1 MKNFLSKLWSS
12 VAGSQ
17 RNDVEFDRRLTVGSP
32 SGFTINWTLK
42 LVSVLVL
49 VLFLGIGNAWGAI
62 TDNND
67 GTYKEP
73 SGTGTYSGSGN
84 TGIITWSFAGG
95 NVTVVQ
101 NKGKSGTNV
110 NSSYAE
116 AARVYQ
122 YQYLNCEA
130 SNGFKISKVE
140 INYTTTYKG
149 AGVAGGSSISNNVV
163 GGTTNV
169 TTSLATTSGGTH
181 SFTPKTDD
189 AKTQMYIQ
197 NCQNGTTNTQLRW
210 ASGKLYITYFYT
222 APTAVAQGT
231 VTSNNF
237 SLSITDALNTNKYDV
252 YFSTS
257 STAPTATTTATVAN
271 QTTKTP
277 TISTGVSAGQ
287 TYYVWVR
294 SVKTISSNTWKSAWV
309 ALPGT
314 ITTPSA
320 GTSVTLSKAGETNGS
335 FTLSN
340 NGPLNTTSAAQSIT
354 VTATPNA
361 GYYLSSLTASNPTTG
376 TASVT
381 GSGNTRTVTYSSGA
395 NGSSTITAT
404 FSAISRTISYSGDT
418 HISSYTTKPTSA
430 TIEDDDITVEY
441 TVASGYLITDVTAT
455 MGGSA
460 IDASDIEFD
469 QTMVYIVPTG
479 GITGDIA
486 ITFTIAEAGGY
497 CISAF
502 NSSNDGIT
510 AGFSNGGS
518 GNEYTLS
525 YTIPG
530 KDGSSNWPQYWIG
543 ENNAWSGTFSA
554 NATFADMKVTACD
567 ATIGL
572 AEGATGKLH
581 IWDDNKASGSNLW
594 VRFEPSGYGLR
605 WGTDG
610 GDWSGAA
617 NTEAFAVDDD
627 DDNVYW
633 TDFVTLDASNKTWK
647 YYVGLKTA
655 SGYVYSG
662 VDNEASDSRGISR
675 TRSVTAMKVSN
686 GTAGSWKATYLS
698 SEPTGSRGKFR
709 LWNNNTDD
717 YNFNCHW
724 VPFYQLTYDA
734 NGGSGSMSPLP
745 ATPVSCE
752 ESAANRTVTVGACT
766 FTAPTGKVFKEWNT
780 QADGGGTTVSTGN
793 KELTSDVK
801 LYAIWENA
809 TYTITTTLSN
819 VTISSTISSSYTYTG
834 SAANI
839 ARTFTAISGYIL
851 PANITVTM
859 GGAAL
864 TKGTGYTYDSSTGAF
879 NLAATI
885 TGNVVITVTGVRADT
900 YKSALHTSETGWTS
914 YASGVTKTGT
924 YTVPNPGSV
933 DASTGCEGL
942 HYHFAGWVTEANK
955 EAGTI
960 AGNIIAASGSKTA
973 DGTTYWAVWEKLA
986 VGGREEGWYE
996 TDIDDLTGS
1005 DVFVIVGSKST
1016 NSYAMSNNNGT
1027 TSAPTASSVTI
1038 SEGAITTTVTDAMKW
1053 NISGNSTDGYVFY
1066 PNGSTTTWLYCTAA
1080 NNGVRVGTT
1089 NDNKA
1094 FTINS
1099 NYLYNNG
1106 TSRYV
1111 GIYNSSDWRCYTS
1124 INDNIKEQT
1133 FAFYAYVASSLED
1146 PIVECVTCAVD
1157 PAVGAA
1163 SSSAENVC
1171 GATIGCTGITKGDC
1185 DIDEWG
1191 FVYGTTTEPTG
1202 NAIKKGENSTTDV
1215 TAFNHTLT
1223 GLTQGT
1229 KYYVRAYAKVGA
1241 TIVYGTE
1248 TSFTTMSITAQSN
1261 NASYGT
1267 VSITGNVITGS
1278 PKSGY
1283 TYAASAYTVT
1293 GASDGSTTTVTKV
1306 ENAFTVSSNS
1316 TTNITVTINYVIIPT
1331 DRFIDAVHSTSGYT
1345 GTGMAKEGDYSASV
1359 PVLTDKTRATTGT
1372 CEQLHYHFAG
1382 WVAAA
1387 YKDDPSGH
1395 IAVLDGTPTNTTYY
1409 AVWEQEDLGGDEVIE
1424 VFREEFNAATGND
1437 GNTGGNDGAWNGT
1450 VGSATWAADNDGW
1463 VSSYKYGADHCA
1475 KFGSGSYNGAPTT
1488 PTISIKS
1495 AVSAVLIFKAGAW
1508 DNKDDGTTL
1517 NLSATNCSLGTTSVT
1532 MEKGAWKVFTSNI
1545 SSITDDTKIT
1555 FTPSGGTKY
1564 RFFLDS
1570 VIVKAT
1576 FHTYEEPIAEC
1587 VEVTCGKPT
1596 SATNTSVTAYG
1607 ATIGWTA
1614 SGTGTADHYE
1624 YAVWENGAAEPTSDY
1639 LSTTST
1645 SVAITGK
1652 LSGTTYRW
1660 KVRQVC
1666 SGGDG
1671 NSTWLKSSFTTS
1683 DVPVSFSV
1691 PTGVSSVSNQTTAT
1705 ALPSAGKPDACGDCW
1720 VFMGWTTAAYDG
1732 SALPARFFQ
1741 AGEIAHLTNA
1751 DGTTLYAV
1759 YGKAEYVLIGSTEY
1773 LVDGDNYVLTYI
1785 YNDAEL
1791 ALANTDYGNGA
1802 RTTDVTDLIREY
1814 ADGYF
1819 IYNPSAANVW
1829 RFTGTASSGQLY
1841 NAAASKYVNLTSTG
1855 EKMLNATDNLTF
1867 SVEDLGWTIKS
1878 TNYLNANVAPQQ
1890 IFDAAAAKGAKKI
1903 YMYQQES
1910 ATYSTTPDCE
1920 TYEVAWLVGGESH
1933 TDGSPTEET
1942 NTCAG
1947 IEAMPD
1953 DPDDAALACAE
1964 VFMGW
1969 SESDITGTG
1978 NAAPS
1983 DLFVE
1988 AGDAPRITENK
1999 TFYAVFASV
2008 DPENEIPTSIT
2019 STFTSA
2025 SWEDEESL
2033 WTSGTNGAGFTANQ
2047 GVQIL
2052 GITTAYATTKA
2063 SYNKVDSVWVTYCT
2077 NKSAGAGKVKIEVNS
2092 TKIDELDAAYDAG
2105 DADGRTAIKTLK
2117 FKSATPLTGT
2127 VKITATGST
2136 NSIFIGSVQ
2145 IFYRTVAH
2153 KDYMTYC
2160 TNEFTDAAPA
2170 DHNWSTAGNWSMTT
2184 VPTINERAV
2193 INKPVTVDVATAKAK
2208 EVVLN
2213 QSSTNTGSLE
2223 ISAGKAL
2230 TVAETV
2236 QKTTD
2241 GSTLVATGEN
2251 DIVFGSTL
2259 AAGTGALVA
2268 GGYTSGDNKA
2278 TVNFAV
2284 KAKKDGS
2291 GHWINQYIG
2300 TPFND
2305 QGAVLYNYYGTQLY
2319 AFHPTNDGNYDSGT
2333 GSANDAWW
2341 SRLAETDGMNPFV
2354 GYNILCSKAETP
2366 VLWMQG
2372 TLNASDN
2379 QTINGSKLVY
2389 NGTSNTENLLANSWM
2404 APIHI
2409 EAFENSDFTN
2419 VEKTI
2424 YIFNAGSPEDYAAHT
2439 DDGAASATAAGQY
2452 IVLPI
2457 ASAPWV
2463 SPTVRVIPAMQAFS
2477 VYATGANPSLTLD
2490 YNRLVYTPALTSV
2503 GVVPTR
2509 APHRDKVAEDA
2520 PEVISLHVT
2529 AGSGYAANAYILGRE
2544 DFADSFDDGW
2554 DGRFMEGDEAAPQLY
2569 APTENGNL
2577 VINCVPNIEGTVVCF
2592 KRGSVDS
2599 EYTFTFDY
2607 EGEESWYLNDQ
2618 KEQESTLISALDS
2631 YTFHSSADDMPA
2643 RFVVSRTPI
2652 YKTPTGVEDADV
2664 RNQKSDVRKIVIDD
2678 HVFIIR
2684 NGLMYDVTGALC
2696 K

>member
-1 MKNFLSKLWSS
+1 MKSKNFLSKLWSS

-42 LVSVLVL
+42 LVSVLVI
-49 VLFLGIGNAWGAI
+49 VLTI
-62 TDNND
+62 
-67 GTYKEP
+67 
-73 SGTGTYSGSGN
+73 GSGN
-84 TGIITWSFAGG
+84 VWGATAKVDDFLWREQFTGTTTSTSTTFSESNAATISALANSSKGTSMLDNSDISELSYTASNVMVTASTGANCSGAHIWVNKNTTGYFQVTGIPVYNATKIKILWNQGG
-95 NVTVVQ
+95 A
-101 NKGKSGTNV
+101 
-110 NSSYAE
+110 SS
-116 AARVYQ
+116 
-122 YQYLNCEA
+122 CTA
-130 SNGFKISKVE
+130 SYKLDNGSWTSAK
-140 INYTTTYKG
+140 
-149 AGVAGGSSISNNVV
+149 
-163 GGTTNV
+163 
-169 TTSLATTSGGTH
+169 TTSSAGSDI
-181 SFTPKTDD
+181 SSDE
-189 AKTQMYIQ
+189 ISV
-197 NCQNGTTNTQLRW
+197 
-210 ASGKLYITYFYT
+210 SGKTTISIKFTR
-222 APTAVAQGT
+222 
-231 VTSNNF
+231 TS
-237 SLSITDALNTNKYDV
+237 
-252 YFSTS
+252 
-257 STAPTATTTATVAN
+257 
-271 QTTKTP
+271 TKTNIRLDDLRIKV
-277 TISTGVSAGQ
+277 TE
-287 TYYVWVR
+287 
-294 SVKTISSNTWKSAWV
+294 V
-309 ALPGT
+309 AA
-314 ITTPSA
+314 A
-320 GTSVTLSKAGETNGS
+320 GTSVTLSKAAASNGS
-335 FTLSN
+335 FKLRSGSCSGAELS
-340 NGPLNTTSAAQSIT
+340 GVTPSVTTTSSSQT
-354 VTATPNA
+354 VYIDPTPA
-361 GYYLSSLTASNPTTG
+361 SGYQV
-376 TASVT
+376 ASVT
-381 GSGNTRTVTYSSGA
+381 SKLGSAAAVTVSKSGDCYPVTYAQGASGTA
-395 NGSSTITAT
+395 TITAT

-430 TIEDDDITVEY
+430 TIEDDEVLVEY
-441 TVASGYLITDVTAT
+441 TVASGYVITAISAT
-455 MGGSA
+455 MGGAA
-460 IDASDIEFD
+460 IAAGDID
-469 QTMVYIVPTG
+469 WNQTQLEIMPTG
-479 GITGDIA
+479 GITGNIA

-502 NSSNDGIT
+502 NSSNNGIT
-510 AGFSNGGS
+510 SGFSNGGS

-543 ENNAWSGTFSA
+543 ENSA
-554 NATFADMKVTACD
+554 YQSYSATANFADMNVTTCN

-572 AEGATGKLH
+572 AQGATGKLH

-605 WGTDG
+605 WGADG

-633 TDFVTLDASNKTWK
+633 TDLVTLDASNKTWK

-801 LYAIWENA
+801 LYAIWKNA

-819 VTISSTISSSYTYTG
+819 VTISSAISSSYTYTG

-839 ARTFTAISGYIL
+839 ARTFTASSGYIL
-851 PANITVTM
+851 PTNITVTM

-864 TKGTGYTYDSSTGAF
+864 TQGTGYTYDSSTGAF

-914 YASGVTKTGT
+914 YASGVTKTGS

-973 DGTTYWAVWEKLA
+973 NGTTYWAVWEKLA
-986 VGGREEGWYE
+986 AGGREEGWYE

-1005 DVFVIVGSKST
+1005 DVFVIVGSTST

-1027 TSAPTASSVTI
+1027 ASAPAASSVTI

-1066 PNGSTTTWLYCTAA
+1066 PNGSTTTWLYCTNN
-1080 NNGVRVGTT
+1080 NNGLRVGTGT
-1089 NDNKA
+1089 DKT
-1094 FTINS
+1094 FEIKDD
-1099 NYLYNNG
+1099 YLYNSG
-1106 TSRYV
+1106 QSRYI
-1111 GIYNSSDWRCYTS
+1111 GIYNSQDWRCYTS
-1124 INDNIKEQT
+1124 SSTNINEQT

-1191 FVYGTTTEPTG
+1191 FVYGTTTAPTG

-1248 TSFTTMSITAQSN
+1248 TSFTTKSITAQSN

-1424 VFREEFNAATGND
+1424 VFREEFNACEG
-1437 GNTGGNDGAWNGT
+1437 TGGNDGSWSGSISTSDFKSDNAGWNTTAGN
-1450 VGSATWAADNDGW
+1450 SAN
-1463 VSSYKYGADHCA
+1463 YCIKL
-1475 KFGSGSYNGAPTT
+1475 GSGSTSGSATT
-1488 PTISIKS
+1488 PTIACANAI
-1495 AVSAVLIFKAGAW
+1495 SAVLTFKAGAW
-1508 DNKDDGTTL
+1508 DNKDDGTSL
-1517 NLSATNCSLGTTSVT
+1517 GISATNCSLSSSSVA
-1532 MEKGAWKVFTSNI
+1532 MEKGAWNVYSINI
-1545 SSITDDTKIT
+1545 SSITDDIAIT
-1555 FTPSGGTKY
+1555 FAATGGSKN

-1683 DVPVSFSV
+1683 DVSVSFSV

-1720 VFMGWTTAAYDG
+1720 VFMGWTTAAYEG

-1759 YGKAEYVLIGSTEY
+1759 YGKAEYALIGSTEY

-1855 EKMLNATDNLTF
+1855 EKMLNTTDNLTF
-1867 SVEDLGWTIKS
+1867 SVEDLSWTIKS

-1953 DPDDAALACAE
+1953 DPDDDALACAE

-2008 DPENEIPTSIT
+2008 DPENEMPTSIT

-2092 TKIDELDAAYDAG
+2092 TKIDELDAAYAG

-2145 IFYRTVAH
+2145 IFYSAVAH

-2193 INKPVTVDVATAKAK
+2193 IKKPVTVDVATAKAK

-2409 EAFENSDFTN
+2409 EAFENGDFSN

-2463 SPTVRVIPAMQAFS
+2463 YPTVTVIPAMQAFS

-2509 APHRDKVAEDA
+2509 APRRDKAAEDA

-2599 EYTFTFDY
+2599 EYTFTFSY

-2652 YKTPTGVEDADV
+2652 YKTPTGVENADG

>member
-1 MKNFLSKLWSS
+1 MKNLITYLKTLWSS

-49 VLFLGIGNAWGAI
+49 VLTIGSGKAWGVDASA
-62 TDNND
+62 
-67 GTYKEP
+67 YK
-73 SGTGTYSGSGN
+73 TATLSGS
-84 TGIITWSFAGG
+84 SFSA
-95 NVTVVQ
+95 
-101 NKGKSGTNV
+101 
-110 NSSYAE
+110 NSQA
-116 AARVYQ
+116 
-122 YQYLNCEA
+122 
-130 SNGFKISKVE
+130 
-140 INYTTTYKG
+140 YT
-149 AGVAGGSSISNNVV
+149 GSSFNS
-163 GGTTNV
+163 
-169 TTSLATTSGGTH
+169 TTSG
-181 SFTPKTDD
+181 FTVNITNANNNNKGWN
-189 AKTQMYIQ
+189 YIKI
-197 NCQNGTTNTQLRW
+197 G
-210 ASGKLYITYFYT
+210 GKKGAYT
-222 APTAVAQGT
+222 
-231 VTSNNF
+231 
-237 SLSITDALNTNKYDV
+237 
-252 YFSTS
+252 
-257 STAPTATTTATVAN
+257 
-271 QTTKTP
+271 
-277 TISTGVSAGQ
+277 
-287 TYYVWVR
+287 
-294 SVKTISSNTWKSAWV
+294 
-309 ALPGT
+309 GT
-314 ITTPSA
+314 ITTDAAIDKRITKVELVIDAITSGNVTSITLYKSTNKSDWSSVGTFDKSSGTKSLYIAANKQAADLYYKIEVVCTQGSSNGLVTISAVKFYRSTFTVSYNNNGGSGTMTDSNSPYDTASVVTTKTNTFTAPSGKA
-320 GTSVTLSKAGETNGS
+320 FDSWNTASGGGGTSYAAGATFNISANTTLYAKWISSGTSVSLTNGGCDGSGGTSKGS
-335 FTLSN
+335 FTMSTSSVT
-340 NGPLNTTSAAQSIT
+340 TTSSSGPVTLTCSPATGYQTSSVSATSPATLPSAIT
-354 VTATPNA
+354 Y
-361 GYYLSSLTASNPTTG
+361 G
-376 TASVT
+376 
-381 GSGNTRTVTYSSGA
+381 GSADSRTVTYPTGA
-395 NGSSTITAT
+395 NGSSTITVNFT
-404 FSAISRTISYSGDT
+404 AISRTVSYSGDS

-469 QTMVYIVPTG
+469 QSMVYIVPTG

-486 ITFTIAEAGGY
+486 ITFTIAEVGGY

-554 NATFADMKVTACD
+554 NATFADMKVTTCN

-581 IWDDNKASGSNLW
+581 IWDDNKESGSNLW

-605 WGTDG
+605 WGADG

-698 SEPTGSRGKFR
+698 SEPTGSCGKFR

-801 LYAIWENA
+801 LYAIWKNA
-809 TYTITTTLSN
+809 TYTVTTTLSN
-819 VTISSTISSSYTYTG
+819 VTISSDISSSYTYTG

-839 ARTFTAISGYIL
+839 ARTFTASSGYIL
-851 PANITVTM
+851 PTNITVTM

-914 YASGVTKTGT
+914 YASGVTETGT

-973 DGTTYWAVWEKLA
+973 DGTTYWAVWEKEGD
-986 VGGREEGWYE
+986 GGSGSIELDYNSF
-996 TDIDDLTGS
+996 DLS
-1005 DVFVIVGSKST
+1005 A
-1016 NSYAMSNNNGT
+1016 SYAEK
-1027 TSAPTASSVTI
+1027 TATVSSI
-1038 SEGAITTTVTDAMKW
+1038 GFTVNQGYKG
-1053 NISGNSTDGYVFY
+1053 SGNCIQMNSSKGTGLLY
-1066 PNGSTTTWLYCTAA
+1066 NTTAIAGLDSIKLYCTSANSGKTATIYRAA
-1080 NNGVRVGTT
+1080 TMASTSSDSIAGTAACASET
-1089 NDNKA
+1089 NYTIDLSTTGKEGNY
-1094 FTINS
+1094 FTLKVSGATYFSKIEVYYS
-1099 NYLYNNG
+1099 NY
-1106 TSRYV
+1106 T
-1111 GIYNSSDWRCYTS
+1111 
-1124 INDNIKEQT
+1124 E
-1133 FAFYAYVASSLED
+1133 
-1146 PIVECVTCAVD
+1146 PIVECVTCAVN
-1157 PAVGAA
+1157 PTVGAA
-1163 SSSAENVC
+1163 SNSAENVC

-1248 TSFTTMSITAQSN
+1248 TSFTTKSITAQSN

-1283 TYAASAYTVT
+1283 TYAAPAYTVT

-1345 GTGMAKEGDYSASV
+1345 GTGMAKEGDYSASI

-1372 CEQLHYHFAG
+1372 CDQLHYHFAG

-1424 VFREEFNAATGND
+1424 VFREEFNACEG
-1437 GNTGGNDGAWNGT
+1437 TGGNDGSWSGSISTSDFKSDNAGWNTTAGN
-1450 VGSATWAADNDGW
+1450 SAN
-1463 VSSYKYGADHCA
+1463 YCIKL
-1475 KFGSGSYNGAPTT
+1475 GSGSTSGSATT
-1488 PTISIKS
+1488 PTIACANAI
-1495 AVSAVLIFKAGAW
+1495 SAVLTFKAGAW
-1508 DNKDDGTTL
+1508 DNKDDGTSL
-1517 NLSATNCSLGTTSVT
+1517 GISATNCSLSSSSVA
-1532 MEKGAWKVFTSNI
+1532 MEKGAWNVYSINI
-1545 SSITDDTKIT
+1545 SSITDDIAIT
-1555 FTPSGGTKY
+1555 FAATGGSKN

-1683 DVPVSFSV
+1683 DVSVSFSV

-1720 VFMGWTTAAYDG
+1720 VFMGWTTAAYEG

-1855 EKMLNATDNLTF
+1855 EKMLNTTDNLTF
-1867 SVEDLGWTIKS
+1867 SVEDLSWTIKS

-1953 DPDDAALACAE
+1953 DPDDDALACAE

-1969 SESDITGTG
+1969 SERDITGTG

-1999 TFYAVFASV
+1999 TFYAVFATEDPTKEVATSV
-2008 DPENEIPTSIT
+2008 TSEFN
-2019 STFTSA
+2019 SN
-2025 SWEDEESL
+2025 SWGDNKGL
-2033 WTSGTNGAGFTANQ
+2033 WTSGSGGNAIQSQGLQVTTTYSGAN
-2047 GVQIL
+2047 
-2052 GITTAYATTKA
+2052 ATTKA
-2063 SYNKVDSVWVTYCT
+2063 SYYKVTSVVVTYST
-2077 NKSAGAGKVKIEVNS
+2077 NASKGVGTIAIEVGGTS
-2092 TKIDELDAAYDAG
+2092 TTASASVSTSGGTTD
-2105 DADGRTAIKTLK
+2105 RTITYTPTAP
-2117 FKSATPLTGT
+2117 ATYLTGA
-2127 VKITATGST
+2127 VKITVTCT
-2136 NSIFIGSVQ
+2136 ENSIYIRSVE
-2145 IFYRTVAH
+2145 INYTGVGY
-2153 KDYMTYC
+2153 KDYVTYC

-2291 GHWINQYIG
+2291 GRWINQYIG

-2333 GSANDAWW
+2333 DSANDAWW

-2389 NGTSNTENLLANSWM
+2389 NGTSKTENLLANSWM

-2409 EAFENSDFTN
+2409 EAFENGDFSN

-2424 YIFNAGSPEDYAAHT
+2424 YIFNAGSPEDYESAG
-2439 DDGAASATAAGQY
+2439 DGTASATAAGQY

-2463 SPTVRVIPAMQAFS
+2463 SPTVTVIPAMQAFS

-2509 APHRDKVAEDA
+2509 APRRDKVAEDA

-2569 APTENGNL
+2569 VPTENGNL

-2599 EYTFTFDY
+2599 EYTFTFSY

-2652 YKTPTGVEDADV
+2652 YKTPTGVENADG